1 MRTSVVSLTL
11 QMWFNL
17 SMQYYKATFCVI
29 ILNGRKIN
37 AWNVVSLTEVIC
49 NSFSL
54 SLSATRVLLLFLV
67 LSLGLFILGTFDPPF
82 LHSWYFSIVPISG
95 HKVLLH
101 VIELSRDLSL
111 LYYNYKYHK
120 LTSLY
125 KPVFRQYQF
134 LPKKKKHDLYGRRLT
149 KVNI

>member
-1 MRTSVVSLTL
+1 
-11 QMWFNL
+11 
-17 SMQYYKATFCVI
+17 MQYHKMTLNPINI
-29 ILNGRKIN
+29 INGRF
-37 AWNVVSLTEVIC
+37 VSLTEVIC

-54 SLSATRVLLLFLV
+54 SLSATRALLLFLV

-82 LHSWYFSIVPISG
+82 FHSWYFSIVPISG

-101 VIELSRDLSL
+101 VLEFLSL

-149 KVNI
+149 KVNNISIRMSI